1 MGDMMKQAQQ
11 LQAKM
16 AGIQEQLASKK
27 VEATV
32 GGGMVT
38 VTADG
43 QQNVLQIKIKPE
55 VVKPEDTEML
65 EDLILSGVNEAL
77 RRSRELAAQEMGK
90 LTGALGLP
98 GLF

>member
-1 MGDMMKQAQQ
+1 
-11 LQAKM
+11 M
-16 AGIQEQLASKK
+16 AGIQEELAGRK